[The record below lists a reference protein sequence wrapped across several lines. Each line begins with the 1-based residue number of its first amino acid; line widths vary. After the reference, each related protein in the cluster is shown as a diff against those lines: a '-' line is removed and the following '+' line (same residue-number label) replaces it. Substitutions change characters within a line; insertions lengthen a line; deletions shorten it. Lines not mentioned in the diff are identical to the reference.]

1 MDSKI
6 VICGCTET
14 GVETLEFLIEQNI
27 TIDYIVSLDEEQ
39 AKKYL
44 QIFRK
49 VLMMVQELDY
59 LEKVRRVQKGEE
71 MVIYISLF
79 R

>member
-39 AKKYL
+39 AKNGMYL
-44 QIFRK
+44 DI
-49 VLMMVQELDY
+49 VLLKNY
-59 LEKVRRVQKGEE
+59 QK
-71 MVIYISLF
+71 I
-79 R
+79 